1 MLPANYEQESLPANF
16 ALADCKDGSLIGG
29 TVNGLTC
36 FKYGTWK
43 DIACRLVFRAG
54 LSESAS
60 SPFLHFEGYRQ
71 LRMVTTDGGCRNG
84 HFVRARRGLNPAI
97 ICKKVG

>member
-1 MLPANYEQESLPANF
+1 MLPANYEQEGLPANF

-29 TVNGLTC
+29 TVNGLTR
-36 FKYGTWK
+36 FKYGPRR
-43 DIACRLVFRAG
+43 ILRAALVFCAG
-54 LSESAS
+54 LNKSAS

-84 HFVRARRGLNPAI
+84 HFVLARRGLNPAI
-97 ICKKVG
+97 ICKEAG

>member
-1 MLPANYEQESLPANF
+1 MLPTNYEQASLPANF
-16 ALADCKDGSLIGG
+16 ALTDCKDGSLIGG
-29 TVNGLTC
+29 TVNGPTR

-54 LSESAS
+54 LNEFAG

-84 HFVRARRGLNPAI
+84 HFVLARRGLNPAI
-97 ICKKVG
+97 ICKEAG